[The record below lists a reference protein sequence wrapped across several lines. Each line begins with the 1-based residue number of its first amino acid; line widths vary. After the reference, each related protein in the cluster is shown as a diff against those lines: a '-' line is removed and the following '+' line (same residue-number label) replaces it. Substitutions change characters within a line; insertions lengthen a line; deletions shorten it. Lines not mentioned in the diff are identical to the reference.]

1 MNRIMV
7 RIMLAVALVTVG
19 VGVYI
24 YFVNSSPDPVKAV
37 QYIYKR
43 YDPTKRV
50 FNDMTNELGFDG
62 LDSLGYDQIDNET
75 VRIRWGNNHYAFDI
89 KVKDLE
95 NEELMKM
102 LNRMGMTIDLEQDEE
117 TKTNT
122 FIVKYRGDRVA
133 EYDLQVGGN
142 KWRK

>member
-1 MNRIMV
+1 M
-7 RIMLAVALVTVG
+7 
-19 VGVYI
+19 
-24 YFVNSSPDPVKAV
+24 
-37 QYIYKR
+37 
-43 YDPTKRV
+43 
-50 FNDMTNELGFDG
+50 
-62 LDSLGYDQIDNET
+62 
-75 VRIRWGNNHYAFDI
+75 GNNHYAFDI

-102 LNRMGMTIDLEQDEE
+102 LNRMGMTIDLKQDEE